1 MKKTIAILFCYCLS
15 FQISAQDLF
24 NAVKGEVSF
33 FSKAPIEDIKAEN
46 TQAASVINIASSQI
60 AVIIP
65 IRNFHFEKE
74 LMEEHFNEKYLES
87 DKYPMAS
94 FKGLVL
100 DSDSVFIEGSH
111 NVTAKGILSI
121 HGVEKE
127 VELSGTISRAENV
140 MTLNCE
146 FKVALKEF
154 NIVIPK
160 LLFQNIA
167 EIIDVK
173 VSLEYKPGTKNT
185 PTK

>member
-1 MKKTIAILFCYCLS
+1 MKKIIAILFCYCLTFS
-15 FQISAQDLF
+15 LSAQDLF

-60 AVIIP
+60 AIVIP

-87 DKYPMAS
+87 DKFPMAS

-100 DSDSVFIEGSH
+100 DSDSVFLEGNH
-111 NVTAKGILSI
+111 NAIAKGILSI

-127 VELSGTISRAENV
+127 VELMGTISRIENV

-146 FKVALKEF
+146 FKVALKDF

-173 VSLEYKPGTKNT
+173 LSLEYKLGTKNT

>member
-1 MKKTIAILFCYCLS
+1 MKKIFTILLCSCVA
-15 FQISAQDLF
+15 FQLSAQGLF
-24 NAVKGEVSF
+24 NAFKGEVSF
-33 FSKAPIEDIKAEN
+33 FSKAPIEDISAEN
-46 TQAASVINIASSQI
+46 TQAASVINITSKQI

-100 DSDSVFIEGSH
+100 DSDSVFMEGNH
-111 NVTAKGILSI
+111 NATAKGILSI

-127 VELSGTISRAENV
+127 VELNGTISRAENI
-140 MTLNCE
+140 MTLKCE
-146 FKVALKEF
+146 FKVALKDF

-167 EIIDVK
+167 ENIDVK
-173 VSLEYKPGTKNT
+173 VSLEYKPATKNM